1 VYTSAMAKAT
11 FRLIQQK
18 DGGVSVELT
27 KANGT
32 RRLVPDFRD
41 EAEAKAWIVQTD
53 RLLAT
58 TDPNLPGAKR
68 QERS

>member
-1 VYTSAMAKAT
+1 MLSAMGKTT
-11 FRLIQQK
+11 FRLIRQK
-18 DGGVSVELT
+18 DSQVSVEMT

-32 RRLVPDFRD
+32 KKLIPDFRD

-68 QERS
+68 QERP